1 MKFEE
6 LPEKIPIGRA
16 KDLTGKTFNYLT
28 ALFRVSK
35 GNKKSRQAFWACKCK
50 CGEYTVVSASH
61 LQDGHTKSCGCLD
74 HPNLLGKTFDYLT
87 VIDRQSDNGAIWTCR
102 CKCGKSTKARTAD
115 LLSGHT
121 KSCGCMQSEMRRS
134 ELIGQKF
141 GKLTAL
147 YATDKVNGT
156 SIVWHCICDCD
167 NEIDVPRD
175 RLVSGNTKSCGCL
188 KSQGE
193 FKILNILQSL
203 KIDYIKEY
211 SFQDCIFPDSKTLA
225 RFDFYLPDYN
235 CCIEYDGK
243 QHFKSENR
251 GWNNQEHLEK
261 TQYRDNIKN
270 EYCKNNNVPLIR
282 IPYWDLEKINSEYI
296 LQKLQLIE

>member
-6 LPEKIPIGRA
+6 LPEEIPLGRA

-28 ALFRVSK
+28 ALFRVSPESRK
-35 GNKKSRQAFWACKCK
+35 GRKTFWACKCK
-50 CGEYTVVSASH
+50 CGEYTVVSSSH
-61 LQDGHTKSCGCLD
+61 LQEGHTKSCGCLD
-74 HPNLLGKTFDYLT
+74 HPNLIGKYFSYLT
-87 VIDRQSDNGAIWTCR
+87 VVGRQSKNGVIWICK
-102 CKCGKSTKARTAD
+102 CKCGKKVEVRTRD
-115 LLSGHT
+115 LLLGHT
-121 KSCGCMQSEMRRS
+121 KSCGCRQSTIRRS

-147 YATDKVNGT
+147 YSLPEREGSSV
-156 SIVWHCICDCD
+156 VWHCKCDCG
-167 NEIDVPRD
+167 NEIDVPRK
-175 RLVSGNTKSCGCL
+175 RLITGNTKSCGCL

-193 FKILNILQSL
+193 FKVLNILKQL
-203 KIDYIKEY
+203 EIDYIREY
-211 SFQDCIFPDSKTLA
+211 SFQDCIFPDTKTLA

-243 QHFKSENR
+243 QHFKSENH
-251 GWNNQEHLEK
+251 GWNNQEHLKK

-270 EYCKNNNVPLIR
+270 EYCKNNNIPL
-282 IPYWDLEKINSEYI
+282 I